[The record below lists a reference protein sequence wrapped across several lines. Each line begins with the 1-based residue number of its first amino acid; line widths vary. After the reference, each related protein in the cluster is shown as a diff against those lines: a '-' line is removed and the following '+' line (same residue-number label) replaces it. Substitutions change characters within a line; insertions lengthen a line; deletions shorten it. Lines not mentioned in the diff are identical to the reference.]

1 MEKLQHL
8 LEHVHPSLLSNNT
21 QERARAVQTRAA
33 LLQFATSLPGFD
45 VFGELFTE
53 EQKRSFLQAGL
64 LAIHHHLLHVSQ
76 AGLVL
81 TYSIL
86 GEAGQLLEDEPR
98 SRPSIHPLQLCLLLL
113 LIFPNP
119 SDFDYMASTFAW
131 IWTLARTSDHP
142 ASTSGLDMDTDSGS
156 AWTYSAPG
164 SSRQAPPL
172 IKP

>member
-1 MEKLQHL
+1 MIDGCSLFLQTLHNRYSRSLDTILRDRLTETPTMEKLQHL
-8 LEHVHPSLLSNNT
+8 LE
-21 QERARAVQTRAA
+21 
-33 LLQFATSLPGFD
+33 